1 MDADT
6 SEVCVGCELY
16 SYIGSLKRSEGGGG
30 GERESGEGVQIAIHL
45 IEISKL
51 TWHFSCFSK
60 NR

>member
-1 MDADT
+1 MHADT

-30 GERESGEGVQIAIHL
+30 GERESGEGAQVAIHL

-51 TWHFSCFSK
+51 MHFACFSK
-60 NR
+60 NG